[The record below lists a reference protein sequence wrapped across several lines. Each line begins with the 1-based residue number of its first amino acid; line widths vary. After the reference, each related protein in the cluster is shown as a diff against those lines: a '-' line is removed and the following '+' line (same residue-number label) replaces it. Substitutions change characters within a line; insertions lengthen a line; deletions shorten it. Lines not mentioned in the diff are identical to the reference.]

1 MARVSFTVD
10 GNKLQAE
17 EGSLL
22 LPVLLSEGIKVPHFC
37 YHDALGADGNCRM
50 CMVEIEGKKRPQ
62 IACDT
67 AVKKDMVV
75 NTKNENITAVKRD
88 ILELELLS
96 HPVDCAIC
104 DQAGEC
110 SLQDYYMDFGLA
122 KSRRPKEEKNHKNK
136 KLDIGRNIILDQ
148 ERCVLCTRCTR
159 FTQEIT
165 HTNELC
171 IIGRGDDARVSTV
184 PGEQMHT
191 KYAMNIIDLCP
202 VGALTSKDFR
212 FRQRVWFMNSAKSIC
227 HGCAKGCNIH
237 LDHNQQKYQSDTIFR
252 FRPRI
257 NHNINGHFICD
268 DGRLSYKMENENRL
282 EDFYHLNRLVSQENA
297 LSYLLH
303 TLHDEK
309 PLLLISPSLS
319 TEELVVIMDLAKR
332 FGLQMNA
339 FSQAYEDE
347 TFGDSWL
354 RSNNT
359 ASNLN
364 AIQKL
369 GIANSK
375 EELIQSLEKT
385 TSIINFNHKGFFN
398 AVEIQNKT
406 QIHFL
411 TNLFEGCKKHS
422 ILLPMASFS
431 EQEGT
436 LINEDGILQKFE
448 AGLCNERKSLL
459 ELLHVINAS
468 PATAS
473 EVWKENLETLFCLK
487 YETIPNEGVRI

>member
-1 MARVSFTVD
+1 MASVSFIVD
-10 GNKLQAE
+10 GKRIQAE

-22 LPVLLSEGIKVPHFC
+22 LPILLSEGIKVPHFC

-50 CMVEIEGKKRPQ
+50 CMVEIEGQKRPQ

-67 AVKKDMVV
+67 AIKKDMVV
-75 NTKNENITAVKRD
+75 NTKSERINAVKRD

-148 ERCVLCTRCTR
+148 ERCVLCARCTR

-171 IIGRGDDARVSTV
+171 IIGRGNEARVSTV

-257 NHNINGHFICD
+257 NHTINGHFICD
-268 DGRLSYKMENENRL
+268 EGRLSYKIENENRL
-282 EDFYHLNRLVSQENA
+282 KEFYHLNRLVSQENA

-319 TEELVVIMDLAKR
+319 TEEFVVIMALAQR
-332 FGLQMNA
+332 FELQMNA

-347 TFGDSWL
+347 SFGDSWL

-359 ASNLN
+359 AANLN

-369 GIANSK
+369 GINNSK
-375 EELIQSLEKT
+375 EELLRDLDKT
-385 TSIINFNHKGFFN
+385 TTIINFNHKGFFN
-398 AVEIQNKT
+398 APEIKNKT

-411 TNLFEGCKKHS
+411 TNLFEDCKKHS

-459 ELLHVINAS
+459 ELLHIINAS
-468 PATAS
+468 AETAH
-473 EVWKENLETLFCLK
+473 EVWKENLEEKFGLK
-487 YETIPNEGVRI
+487 YEDIPDEGVKI